1 MRRRDSVA
9 LMLLLGF
16 NLNPL
21 LGYGKVNPL
30 ALSSERVFFRA
41 QAQHATSLIHTAY
54 FQLKGYLLRI
64 VEAYINAYDNHSR
77 LVDEHSKSTKLA
89 DDLVISSILAA
100 AGWIPFGN
108 VAGIIINNLVKEREK
123 GNIGEFIVRSAKDM
137 IMFAGR
143 TTGSLAAS
151 ALAPNQSTG
160 TQVMPKSPLLWKTQL
175 EIRLSDE
182 MKTLF
187 KIIGDWI
194 EKTLYP
200 EKFPEFKVDFD
211 PVTIVKASLKI
222 AETDLAALAPGDQNT
237 MMGQF
242 EKAFWITWLQ
252 EYGYVEKILTRLIG
266 PSRNISNK
274 IERRC
279 NELGISASE
288 IMEHSHV
295 AARKISE
302 RIDEEIRES
311 HKGKTYEQIYPG
323 HWK

>member
-1 MRRRDSVA
+1 
-9 LMLLLGF
+9 MLLLGF

-41 QAQHATSLIHTAY
+41 QAQQATNLILTTY

-64 VEAYINAYDNHSR
+64 VEAYINAYDNHNR
-77 LVDEHSKSTKLA
+77 LVNEHSKSTKLT

-100 AGWIPFGN
+100 TGWIPFGN

-123 GNIGEFIVRSAKDM
+123 GNIGEFIVRSARDM
-137 IMFAGR
+137 VMFAGR
-143 TTGSLAAS
+143 TTGSLAGP
-151 ALAPNQSTG
+151 ALISNQSIG
-160 TQVMPKSPLLWKTQL
+160 AQVMPKSPLLWKTQL
-175 EIRLSDE
+175 EIRLNDE
-182 MKTLF
+182 MKTLS
-187 KIIGDWI
+187 KIIGDWT
-194 EKTLYP
+194 EKTIYP

-211 PVTIVKASLKI
+211 PVTIVKTSLKI
-222 AETDLAALAPGDQNT
+222 AEIDLAALAPGDQDK

-252 EYGYVEKILTRLIG
+252 EYGYVEKFLTRLIG
-266 PSRNISNK
+266 PSRNISNN
-274 IERRC
+274 IEKRC

-288 IMEHSHV
+288 IMEHSQV
-295 AARKISE
+295 AARKVSL
-302 RIDEEIRES
+302 RIDAEIRES
-311 HKGKTYEQIYPG
+311 QKGKTYEEIYPG